1 MAIWYYYNESGERVQ
16 VGSNAEL
23 KKLAETGKIQENTII
38 THESGKSVS
47 AGKIKGLDFLEHKI
61 HATLSQP
68 EVTIVPPPHPV
79 SRFRSSIEVLLE
91 IVKSK
96 FGINSNINELSFFQ
110 TNKKFCIIVG
120 CILILG
126 IGIIMSLII
135 STNATRKA
143 EHNKE
148 KKEQLVLLRQK
159 IKAEEEKK
167 RRELEPKMLAERI
180 EKEKRDA
187 ERKAESERIK
197 RERLAKIE
205 AEKQRVAQQKKDKV
219 PKLKW
224 KQCYFSQEKN
234 VINILEHRIKFDFT
248 NEGNKEILWMV
259 VEIEF
264 FIPGRE
270 KPLDV
275 VKKSLLTAN
284 TSRDRMKY
292 EVNVKPGDQCDM
304 VYKFNNFQYE
314 FPSRD
319 DIYIKF
325 RVVKV
330 EYLDGTQWE
339 DNGQPWI
346 RPDDF

>member
-1 MAIWYYYNESGERVQ
+1 MTIWYYYNESGERVQ

-47 AGKIKGLDFLEHKI
+47 ARKIKGLDFLELNI

-68 EVTIVPPPHPV
+68 KVATVPPPHPV
-79 SRFRSSIEVLLE
+79 SRFISSIKALLE
-91 IVKSK
+91 IVKAK
-96 FGINSNINELSFFQ
+96 FGINSKINALSFFQ
-110 TNKKFCIIVG
+110 TNKRFCIIVG

-126 IGIIMSLII
+126 IGIII

-148 KKEQLVLLRQK
+148 KKEQLVFLRQK

-167 RRELEPKMLAERI
+167 RKELEPKMLAERI

-197 RERLAKIE
+197 KERLATIE
-205 AEKQRVAQQKKDKV
+205 AEKQRVAQQKKEKV

-224 KQCYFSQEKN
+224 NQCYFLQEKN
-234 VINILEHRIKFDFT
+234 VINIWEYRIKFDFT
-248 NEGNKEILWMV
+248 NEGEKEILWMI

-275 VKKSLLTAN
+275 VKKIPN
-284 TSRDRMKY
+284 TNKSRDRNKY
-292 EVNVKPGDQCDM
+292 EVNVKPGAKCDSA
-304 VYKFNNFQYE
+304 YRFNGFQYD
-314 FPSRD
+314 FPRRD

-339 DNGQPWI
+339 NNDQPWI
-346 RPDDF
+346 GPDDF